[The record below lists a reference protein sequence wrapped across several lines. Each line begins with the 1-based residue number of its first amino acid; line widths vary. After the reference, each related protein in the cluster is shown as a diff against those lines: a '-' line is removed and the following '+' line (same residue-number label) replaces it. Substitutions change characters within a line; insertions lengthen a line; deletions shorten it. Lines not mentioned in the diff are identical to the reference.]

1 MDNISAEPL
10 TLSWLLIHIWL
21 LFQFILLSSES
32 MFLLFPD
39 NTLLKQMSC
48 L

>member
-21 LFQFILLSSES
+21 LFQFILLS
-32 MFLLFPD
+32 
-39 NTLLKQMSC
+39 
-48 L
+48 